1 MLSYNRRHHPFYRQM
16 MIDPSYHTIADTIL
30 STDRRWQ
37 THAIIRSQTP
47 PFLQTDDD
55 RPMLSYDRR
64 HHPFYRQTMT
74 DPCYHTIADTILSTD
89 RRWQTHII
97 RSQNSCSH
105 IQTEGNK
112 QNICK
117 RIMRVQYS
125 NYFHDWP
132 PGSNSILSY
141 NSSQIKR
148 DQVPTSGLPILLLT
162 MAPSPSSVS
171 TLGTHCVTVFEVI
184 IVWCGY
190 LWSHSAIHK
199 NKTTYCLPIVYSYT
213 RGHRD

>member
-1 MLSYNRRHHPFYRQM
+1 MKITTY
-16 MIDPSYHTIADTIL
+16 IV
-30 STDRRWQ
+30 
-37 THAIIRSQTP
+37 SQTP
-47 PFLQTDDD
+47 SFLQTDDD
-55 RPMLSYDRR
+55 RSMLSYDRR

-74 DPCYHTIADTILSTD
+74 DPCYHTIADTIFSTDRWWQTHAIIRSQTPSFLQTDDDKPMLSYDRRHHPFYRQMMTDPCYHTIADTILSTD
-89 RRWQTHII
+89 RRWQTHAII

-148 DQVPTSGLPILLLT
+148 D
-162 MAPSPSSVS
+162 
-171 TLGTHCVTVFEVI
+171 
-184 IVWCGY
+184 
-190 LWSHSAIHK
+190 
-199 NKTTYCLPIVYSYT
+199 
-213 RGHRD
+213 